1 MERIQ
6 VLLDPEERDR
16 FRSLAQR
23 RGLSLSAWLREAALH
38 RAAEESESTRI
49 RTVDEL
55 RAFFAQCDARELG
68 REPDW
73 EEHLAVLDGSM
84 REGVGVPSEGLVR
97 PGLGDTS
104 RTGSKGRTVS
114 RRSTSRK
121 RR

>member
-84 REGVGVPSEGLVR
+84 REGLGVPSEGSVR